1 MIITTNP
8 GSNLNSV
15 ALAEYQIELTPQQI
29 VVDGEHHDTREGI
42 ALSTVDE
49 WTATAR
55 EYPYVLGTS
64 AGQFAGFFNA
74 FGKRDPEILSIQTS
88 RKLIPSYDAACS
100 AVRTLGKSKSHLHI
114 EVVDSM
120 MTDVGA
126 GLATI
131 LACEAATAGLPLMKV
146 ADVVRRFCQGAHTL
160 LIPETLDNLVKGGR
174 ASFLKAFFADL
185 LGLRPILAMKDGELT
200 PIGKI
205 RKKDDRVQVMVDRMA
220 DVLGEERPIWIG
232 ISNGGAATDAG
243 ALTHAMRARF
253 NVHGV
258 YSAETS
264 PSIYLHGGPGVLGVF
279 AGPIDDLGWIPPK
292 VSLI

>member
-42 ALSTVDE
+42 ALATVDE
-49 WTATAR
+49 WTATAK

-74 FGKRDPEILSIQTS
+74 FGKRDKEILSIQTS

-100 AVRTLGKSKSHLHI
+100 AVRTLGKSNSHLHI

-131 LACEAATAGLPLMKV
+131 LACEAAKAGLPLLKV
-146 ADVVRRFCQGAHTL
+146 VNVVERFCQGSKA
-160 LIPETLDNLVKGGR
+160 LIVPETLDNLVKGGR

-185 LGLRPILAMKDGELT
+185 LNLKPILGMKDGELKA
-200 PIGKI
+200 IGKM
-205 RKKDDRVQVMVDRMA
+205 RKKADRILVMVDRMA
-220 DVLGEERPIWIG
+220 KLVSEDRPIWIA
-232 ISNGGAATDAG
+232 ISHGGVAADAG
-243 ALTHAMRARF
+243 ALAHAMRNRF
-253 NVHGV
+253 DVRGV
-258 YSAETS
+258 YSAEVS
-264 PSIYLHGGPGVLGVF
+264 SSIYLHVGPGGLAIFV
-279 AGPIDDLGWIPPK
+279 APIDDLGWDPPQVK
-292 VSLI
+292 LI